1 MEDTAIIDLYWK
13 RDEQAIV
20 ETDQKYGK
28 YCHAVAYNI
37 LNDVEDSRECVNDTW
52 LRAWNAMPPARP
64 GILSAF
70 FAKITRNLS
79 LNRLEKRNAKKRGS
93 GEAAAA
99 VEELSEILAGTRTS
113 SPEGEAE
120 MRELTEIL
128 NRFLAE
134 LPKEK
139 RQIFLKRYWYLCSVR
154 EIAAELQLT
163 ESKVKMTLLRTREK
177 LAEQLKKEGYLV

>member
-1 MEDTAIIDLYWK
+1 ME
-13 RDEQAIV
+13 R
-20 ETDQKYGK
+20 
-28 YCHAVAYNI
+28 HAA
-37 LNDVEDSRECVNDTW
+37 
-52 LRAWNAMPPARP
+52 
-64 GILSAF
+64 
-70 FAKITRNLS
+70 
-79 LNRLEKRNAKKRGS
+79 
-93 GEAAAA
+93 GEAGDP
-99 VEELSEILAGTRTS
+99 VGIFCEDHKKSLPEPEILADTRTS